1 MAPLTFQQSSIVALF
16 LESTAWGIFLVTFG
30 LCLRSLL
37 FNKSGLKPFS
47 EINRPMLAV
56 CLIMPI
62 LSTVNMGIN
71 TKRALDSVGPKGIS
85 EQFTDIG
92 SPIEIVKFSSV
103 NLQTLVA
110 DGILTYRCWIVYGK
124 SWIIAATPV
133 LLWIGVLGTTITN
146 IYLLS
151 TVHSEALT
159 VATKLRPIVTSFWVL
174 SIALNVITTSLIV
187 LRIFSVD
194 RNIIFQPISGLSISH
209 RERRFSALQRTMRII
224 IESGAIYTGIAIITF
239 ATYVSGS
246 VGVYITSALVRFTLD
261 CVSLHAHRTGLSQ
274 EVQTAGIAFNL
285 VIIRVHSRTYEEET
299 KPMTA
304 SLRFNLR
311 SRPWDAETGLTNP
324 QDTRCTSDDKEL
336 GSDTRTV
343 PSR

>member
-1 MAPLTFQQSSIVALF
+1 MPRDTLRSALTSLMAPLTFQQSSIVALF
-16 LESTAWGIFLVTFG
+16 LESAAWGIFLVTFG

-37 FNKSGLKPFS
+37 FNNSGLKPFS
-47 EINRPMLAV
+47 EINRPMLARW
-56 CLIMPI
+56 
-62 LSTVNMGIN
+62 T
-71 TKRALDSVGPKGIS
+71 SVGPKHIS

-92 SPIEIVKFSSV
+92 SPIEVVKFSSV

-151 TVHSEALT
+151 TIHSEALT

-194 RNIIFQPISGLSISH
+194 RKMVFQPISGLSISR
-209 RERRFSALQRTMRII
+209 RERRINALQRTMRII

-246 VGVYITSALVRFTLD
+246 VGVYITSAL
-261 CVSLHAHRTGLSQ
+261 

-336 GSDTRTV
+336 GPDTRTA

>member
-1 MAPLTFQQSSIVALF
+1 MAPLTDQQSSIVALY
-16 LESTAWGIFLVTFG
+16 LESAAWGIFLVTFG

-37 FNKSGLKPFS
+37 FNNSGLKPFS

-56 CLIMPI
+56 CLTMPI
-62 LSTVNMGIN
+62 FATVNMAIN
-71 TKRALDSVGPKGIS
+71 TQRALDSVGPKGIS

-92 SPIEIVKFSSV
+92 SPIELVKFSCV
-103 NLQTLVA
+103 NLQTLLA

-124 SWIIAATPV
+124 SWMIAAAPII
-133 LLWIGVLGTTITN
+133 LWIGVLGTTITN
-146 IYLLS
+146 IYILS
-151 TVHSEALT
+151 TIHSEALT
-159 VATKLRPIVTSFWVL
+159 VATKLRPIVTSFWVI

-187 LRIFSVD
+187 LRIFAVD
-194 RNIIFQPISGLSISH
+194 RKMVFQPISGLSISR

-246 VGVYITSALVRFTLD
+246 VGVYITSALV
-261 CVSLHAHRTGLSQ
+261 
-274 EVQTAGIAFNL
+274 QTAGIAFNL

-311 SRPWDAETGLTNP
+311 SRPWDAETSLTNP

-336 GSDTRTV
+336 GPDTRTA

>member
-1 MAPLTFQQSSIVALF
+1 MAPLTDQQSSIVALY
-16 LESTAWGIFLVTFG
+16 LESAAWGIFLVTFG

-37 FNKSGLKPFS
+37 FNNSGLKSFS

-56 CLIMPI
+56 CLTMPI
-62 LSTVNMGIN
+62 FATVNMAIN
-71 TKRALDSVGPKGIS
+71 TQRALDSVGPKGIS

-92 SPIEIVKFSSV
+92 SPIELVKFSCV

-151 TVHSEALT
+151 TIHSEALT
-159 VATKLRPIVTSFWVL
+159 VATKLRPIVTSFWVI

-187 LRIFSVD
+187 LRIFAVD
-194 RNIIFQPISGLSISH
+194 RKMVFQPISGLSISR

-224 IESGAIYTGIAIITF
+224 IESGAIYTGIAIATF

-246 VGVYITSALVRFTLD
+246 VGVYITSAL
-261 CVSLHAHRTGLSQ
+261 

-311 SRPWDAETGLTNP
+311 SRPWDAETNLTNP

-336 GSDTRTV
+336 GSDTRTA